1 MKSRLMAA
9 CAASALMFGGAA
21 AQTGG
26 MSGMQ
31 MQQPMARV
39 QMVPCP
45 THVSVVL
52 DPTAPAPGWMTNH
65 APVALSLDAKNPPRV
80 ESNTL
85 ICYYAM
91 PDGYNAFVYYQ
102 AEGPRSCIVN
112 PAKTGFEC
120 H

>member
-1 MKSRLMAA
+1 MKFRLTAA
-9 CAASALMFGGAA
+9 CAAIGLLFGGAA

-26 MSGMQ
+26 MSGPPMQ
-31 MQQPMARV
+31 PPIARV
-39 QMVPCP
+39 QLVLCP

-52 DPTAPAPGWMTNH
+52 DPTAPAPGWTTNH

-102 AEGPRSCIVN
+102 PEGSRTCIVN
-112 PAKTGFEC
+112 PARTGFEC